1 MLILSSANAFFTIHG
16 ATISKVLLVS
26 LFDFSFCEFFFQAW
40 WLRAKLCC
48 GQKWL
53 LLLFPVFLLFVAITV
68 MTITLPLPFSP
79 SDIVRRSS
87 RALSSTGK
95 FQSSPIQVTEPSPNA
110 AFQQSLTHI
119 HRGAPRAWED
129 TSEHSAGPKPYK
141 DDAASDRN
149 GIKERSHTDVCINK
163 HKNKG
168 IASKRKEM
176 EARHQRP
183 ILRGFTVNN
192 KGLKHRMKPN
202 NQSSGQAYIQTH
214 LERRKSTAAHIA
226 APVYTPVNDRKEDGR
241 TNKNP
246 DPQIHDSHTSVKLA
260 EHHKALEK
268 SRQHP
273 GKSDRISKEQH
284 SRKKFRDLKKHH
296 NDLEDPS
303 EDPVLKTDESSWCL
317 NFTEQDFSDSDHK
330 RIRISPD
337 LRSLPWLSED
347 DIQKMVFLA
356 GGEVVSKAKVPA
368 HGQVLQV
375 VLDPPANVQV
385 TGSF

>member
-1 MLILSSANAFFTIHG
+1 M
-16 ATISKVLLVS
+16 VS
-26 LFDFSFCEFFFQAW
+26 LSDFSFCEFFFQAW
-40 WLRAKLCC
+40 RLWAKLCC

-68 MTITLPLPFSP
+68 MTVTLPLPLSP

-95 FQSSPIQVTEPSPNA
+95 FQSRPIQVMEHSPNVA
-110 AFQQSLTHI
+110 LPLTHI
-119 HRGAPRAWED
+119 HRGAQRAWEE
-129 TSEHSAGPKPYK
+129 TSKHSAGPKPFK
-141 DDAASDRN
+141 DAAANDRN
-149 GIKERSHTDVCINK
+149 SIKERSHTDVCINK

-183 ILRGFTVNN
+183 NLRGFTVNN
-192 KGLKHRMKPN
+192 KGPKHRMKPDN
-202 NQSSGQAYIQTH
+202 HSAGQAYIQTH
-214 LERRKSTAAHIA
+214 LERRKSAAAHIA
-226 APVYTPVNDRKEDGR
+226 APVYTPVSDRKEDGR
-241 TNKNP
+241 TNKKP
-246 DPQIHDSHTSVKLA
+246 DTQIHDSRTSVKLA
-260 EHHKALEK
+260 EHHKASEK
-268 SRQHP
+268 YGQHP

-284 SRKKFRDLKKHH
+284 SGKNFRDLKKHH
-296 NDLEDPS
+296 NHSEDPS
-303 EDPVLKTDESSWCL
+303 EAGKNPGSVDQKKALSKTYPVLKTDESSWCL
-317 NFTEQDFSDSDHK
+317 NFTEQDFSDSDHR

-337 LRSLPWLSED
+337 LWPLPWLSED

-375 VLDPPANVQV
+375 VLDPPANLQV
-385 TGSF
+385 TGCF